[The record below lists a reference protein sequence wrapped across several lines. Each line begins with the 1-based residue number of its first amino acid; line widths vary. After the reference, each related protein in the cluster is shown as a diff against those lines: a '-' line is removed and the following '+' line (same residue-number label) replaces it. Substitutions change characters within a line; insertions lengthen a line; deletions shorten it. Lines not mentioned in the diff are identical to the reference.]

1 MKLVDLLKP
10 SKKMNKKSSS
20 NVDGTSDYHESA
32 SPGDHMI
39 SNASSNFGD

>member
-20 NVDGTSDYHESA
+20 NVDGISDLE
-32 SPGDHMI
+32 SPGE
-39 SNASSNFGD
+39 